1 MSTPLST
8 DLMLVERGN
17 VLYKCT
23 KAAFDAGITSS
34 DLILVERGST
44 LYKET
49 YGNKANIDSTDL
61 LMTERSNV
69 NYKATWS
76 DWSATS
82 GGGGGFSGTGQDI
95 NTANYSPSITVY
107 NQNLSE
113 GSGDTNRAF
122 DVLDIQVHAGAS
134 TVTGHLYLGWKN
146 NAATTYYGDFCIACV
161 QILNS
166 AGNSLRYAYH
176 GWEYQTNQ
184 YAIDRA
190 TNFYT
195 GSSSHASD
203 PASLSYTSPS
213 WGYSTNYWTR
223 ANWTN
228 SSYTGANNG
237 ISWNYSASSGYILP
251 TGSVSQVSTNSPSY
265 WFVETSGSSRYNLSW
280 MRMGSYTSAIT
291 LNDGDRIRI
300 AYLAATYS
308 SNGSHVNSSLWLR
321 FK

>member
-49 YGNKANIDSTDL
+49 YSNKANIDATDL
-61 LMTERSNV
+61 IMTERGTTNHKV
-69 NYKATWS
+69 TWS
-76 DWSATS
+76 DWGSTS
-82 GGGGGFSGTGQDI
+82 GGGGFSGTGQDI

-113 GSGDTNRAF
+113 GSGDTNRAY
-122 DVLDIQVHAGAS
+122 DVKEFQVHAGAAS
-134 TVTGHLYLGWKN
+134 VTGHLYMGWRN
-146 NAATTYYGDFCIACV
+146 NAATTYYGDICIGVV
-161 QILNS
+161 QILNP
-166 AGNSLRYAYH
+166 AKTSLRYAYH

-190 TNFYT
+190 TTYVS
-195 GSSSHASD
+195 GSSSQNTD
-203 PASLSYTSPS
+203 PSGLSYTSPS